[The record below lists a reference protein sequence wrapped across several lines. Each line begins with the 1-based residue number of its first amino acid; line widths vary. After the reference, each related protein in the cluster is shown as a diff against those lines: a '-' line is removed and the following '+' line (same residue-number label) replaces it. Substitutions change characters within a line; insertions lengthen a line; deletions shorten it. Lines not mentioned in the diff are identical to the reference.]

1 MLIKKETP
9 EMEEGL
15 GDKAISSL
23 TATWAPRF
31 ILGFWNIF
39 S

>member
-15 GDKAISSL
+15 GDKGISSL
-23 TATWAPRF
+23 IAMWAPRF
-31 ILGFWNIF
+31 VLGCRNIF